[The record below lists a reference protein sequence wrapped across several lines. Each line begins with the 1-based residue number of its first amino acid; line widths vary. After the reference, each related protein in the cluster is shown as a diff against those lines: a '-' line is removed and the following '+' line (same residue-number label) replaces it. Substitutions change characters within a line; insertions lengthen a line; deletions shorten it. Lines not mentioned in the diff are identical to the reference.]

1 MADNFVT
8 SEFLIKLLDEKGCNL
23 GEAMASLSIAVATL
37 AVSSSIPKDRLLS
50 GMDIS
55 YDEILKMA
63 MHKSEGEKCH

>member
-1 MADNFVT
+1 MSDNFVT
-8 SEFLIKLLDEKGCNL
+8 SEFLIKLLAEKGCNL

-37 AVSSSIPKDRLLS
+37 AVSASIPKDRLLM

-55 YDEILKMA
+55 YDEILKMT